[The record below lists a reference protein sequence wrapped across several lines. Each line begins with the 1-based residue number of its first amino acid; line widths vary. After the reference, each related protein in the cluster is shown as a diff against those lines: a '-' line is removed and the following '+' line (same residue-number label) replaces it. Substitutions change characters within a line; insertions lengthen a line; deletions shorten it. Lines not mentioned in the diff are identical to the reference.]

1 MVSSS
6 PPNAGGIG
14 GRGRIATIGEI
25 DCWNQFN
32 KNYQKNTSIHPASHT
47 TNTQYSLG
55 MCDRTGLAS
64 ADHTQVMH
72 ITTYEAGKTTT
83 PLDRTNDLAVN
94 ITTNPYD
101 PPPIFPSIR
110 ANGDMPQGCHGTTN
124 ARSFAY
130 SNMVAR
136 NKNDALAHSHAPPLP
151 SRPCQVQG
159 SKGSWWSL
167 SKAAHGFGAQS

>member
-25 DCWNQFN
+25 NGWNQFK
-32 KNYQKNTSIHPASHT
+32 KNYQKNTSIHPDSHT
-47 TNTQYSLG
+47 TNTQYSSG
-55 MCDRTGLAS
+55 MCNRTGLAS
-64 ADHTQVMH
+64 ADHIGVMH
-72 ITTYEAGKTTT
+72 ITTSEAGKTTT
-83 PLDRTNDLAVN
+83 PLDGTNNLAIN

-110 ANGDMPQGCHGTTN
+110 AKGDMPQGRHGTTN

-136 NKNDALAHSHAPPLP
+136 NKNDALAHSQTPPLP
-151 SRPCQVQG
+151 SCPCQVQG
-159 SKGSWWSL
+159 SKGSRWSL
-167 SKAAHGFGAQS
+167 SEAARGFGAQS